1 MARLHAFRLPTAPS
15 AWCAFLGKGETMSK
29 AFAPVSIFIALFV
42 GLVASPA
49 IGGSMLEAPKGRV
62 ILTISGAIDQ
72 TNGEAL
78 ARFDHDMFEEL
89 GTTRITTSTSWTDG
103 PQVFEGVLAR
113 DVMNAVGAEGLT
125 IAATALNDYQIT
137 IPVEDFE
144 KYDVLFATHMN
155 GVELTARDKGP
166 IWIVYPRDDHKELRN
181 QTVDAKW
188 LWQLSKIS
196 VQ

>member
-1 MARLHAFRLPTAPS
+1 MP
-15 AWCAFLGKGETMSK
+15 KV
-29 AFAPVSIFIALFV
+29 FAPVSIFVALV
-42 GLVASPA
+42 VALAAGPA
-49 IGGSMLEAPKGRV
+49 IGGSMLDEPTGQV
-62 ILTISGAIDQ
+62 VLTISGAIDQ

-78 ARFDHDMFEEL
+78 ARFDRKMLKEL
-89 GTTRITTSTSWTDG
+89 GTTKITTTTSWTDG

-113 DVMNAVGAEGLT
+113 DVMKAVGAEGLT

-155 GVELTARDKGP
+155 GVEMTARDKGP
-166 IWIVYPRDDHKELRN
+166 IWIVYPRDDHKELRS
-181 QTVDAKW
+181 QKVDAKW